1 MRQRVVRGWLSVCLA
16 VAFGVPAIVAAQ
28 GSGSSSAGKA
38 EQQVLQ
44 AEKDRFAAM
53 VKVDEAALNKLLTDD
68 LIYVHTSALLQTKK
82 EFIDSL
88 KGGTI
93 KYISVTPTESDW
105 KVRIVGNVAIVNG
118 AAAVH
123 VIDHGNDLN
132 FKIRYTN
139 VHTNRAGYWQMMS
152 WEATRFPQ

>member
-1 MRQRVVRGWLSVCLA
+1 MFRQRVSALVLTLA
-16 VAFGVPAIVAAQ
+16 MVLPAAATAQ
-28 GSGSSSAGKA
+28 NGSMGKP

-53 VKVDEAALNKLLTDD
+53 VKVDEAALNKLLSDD
-68 LIYVHTSALLQTKK
+68 LTYTHTSALMQTKK

-93 KYISVTPTESDW
+93 KYLSVTPTEADW
-105 KVRIVGNVAIVNG
+105 KVRIVGGVAIVNG

-123 VIDHGNDLN
+123 VIDHGNDLS

-139 VHTNRAGYWQMMS
+139 IHTNRAGYWQMMA

>member
-1 MRQRVVRGWLSVCLA
+1 MNRLFGLMLA
-16 VAFGVPAIVAAQ
+16 CALALPSIAAAQ
-28 GSGSSSAGKA
+28 GTMGKE

-53 VKVDEAALNKLLTDD
+53 VKVDEAALNKLLSDD
-68 LIYVHTSALLQTKK
+68 LTYTHSSALLQTKK

-88 KGGTI
+88 KGGAI
-93 KYISVTPTESDW
+93 KYVAITPTAADW
-105 KVRIVGNVAIVNG
+105 KVRIMGSVAIVNG

-123 VIDHGNDLN
+123 VIDHGNDLT

-139 VHTNRAGYWQMMS
+139 VHSNRAGSWQMVA
-152 WEATRFPQ
+152 WEATKFP

>member
-1 MRQRVVRGWLSVCLA
+1 MLTHRVSVLVLAFAAALSGVAAAQSHA
-16 VAFGVPAIVAAQ
+16 VA
-28 GSGSSSAGKA
+28 GKP
-38 EQQVLQ
+38 EQAVLQ

-53 VKVDEAALNKLLTDD
+53 VKVDEAALNKLLADD
-68 LIYVHTSALLQTKK
+68 LTYVHTSAVMQTKK

-88 KGGTI
+88 KSGAI
-93 KYISVTPTESDW
+93 KYVSVTPTEADW

-123 VIDHGNDLN
+123 VIDHGNDLS

-139 VHTNRAGYWQMMS
+139 IHTNRSGYWQMMA

>member
-1 MRQRVVRGWLSVCLA
+1 MIPNRRMFVALVSAALA
-16 VAFGVPAIVAAQ
+16 VGLPQFVRAQ
-28 GSGSSSAGKA
+28 EGTHTKA
-38 EQQVLQ
+38 EQQVIQ

-53 VKVDEAALNKLLTDD
+53 VKVDEAALNKLLADD
-68 LIYVHTSALLQTKK
+68 LTYVHTSAVMQTKK

-88 KGGTI
+88 KSGTI
-93 KYISVTPTESDW
+93 KYVSMVPVEAEW
-105 KVRIVGNVAIVNG
+105 KVRIYGTVAVVNG

-132 FKIRYTN
+132 FRIRYTN
-139 VHTNRAGYWQMMS
+139 VHTNRPGYWQMAA

>member
-1 MRQRVVRGWLSVCLA
+1 MLKVRVSVLALAAAIALSALA
-16 VAFGVPAIVAAQ
+16 AAQ
-28 GSGSSSAGKA
+28 STTMGKA

-53 VKVDEAALNKLLTDD
+53 VKVDEAALNKLLSDD
-68 LIYVHTSALLQTKK
+68 LTYVHTSALLQTKK

-88 KGGTI
+88 KSGAI
-93 KYISVTPTESDW
+93 KYVSVTPAEADW

-118 AAAVH
+118 VGAVH
-123 VIDHGNDLN
+123 VVDHGNDLN
-132 FKIRYTN
+132 FRLRYTT
-139 VHTNRAGYWQMMS
+139 VHSNRSGSWQLLS

>member
-1 MRQRVVRGWLSVCLA
+1 MKRRVFGLMLA
-16 VAFGVPAIVAAQ
+16 CALALPSIAAAQ
-28 GSGSSSAGKA
+28 GTMGKE

-53 VKVDEAALNKLLTDD
+53 VKVDEAVLNKLLSDD
-68 LIYVHTSALLQTKK
+68 LTYTHSSALLQTKK

-88 KGGTI
+88 KGGAI
-93 KYISVTPTESDW
+93 KYVAITPAAADW
-105 KVRIVGNVAIVNG
+105 KVRILGNVAVVNG

-123 VIDHGNDLN
+123 VIDHGNDLR

-139 VHTNRAGYWQMMS
+139 VHSNRSGSWQMVA
-152 WEATRFPQ
+152 WEATKFPQ